1 MKHLARFNFFLT
13 MAIATLTAIG
23 CGGVRLNSPG
33 LRIRDADRQFDA
45 AEAFRI
51 KADKDKEREK
61 WREQVQQKKALYDKT
76 LNAYRAI
83 IKSELGSKYAQRSLW
98 QISEIYRRHYEWDK
112 VTESYEAILAIAPLS
127 YYADRAKS
135 GIADIRKYRGLID
148 EKRRRYP
155 NPNYGALYE
164 QDNAKE
170 HYDTAAQALYDVA
183 ASYEQLGDYPEAI
196 ANFQLMVDEFP
207 EHEKA
212 PAALTKIGEIHFY
225 KLYDYVGGW
234 PAYNKVIEM
243 YPDSYD
249 ATQAVRLLKETH
261 RNLTEIAQYTAEIKR
276 YHCTIPI
283 DDEEMPDNRFPTEKH
298 SYHLV
303 DTVIQR
309 LQFTARCWEDLRNY
323 PSAIVAYRT
332 LADQLPYKNFAV
344 RM

>member
-207 EHEKA
+207 
-212 PAALTKIGEIHFY
+212 
-225 KLYDYVGGW
+225 
-234 PAYNKVIEM
+234 
-243 YPDSYD
+243 
-249 ATQAVRLLKETH
+249 
-261 RNLTEIAQYTAEIKR
+261 
-276 YHCTIPI
+276 
-283 DDEEMPDNRFPTEKH
+283 
-298 SYHLV
+298 
-303 DTVIQR
+303 
-309 LQFTARCWEDLRNY
+309 
-323 PSAIVAYRT
+323 
-332 LADQLPYKNFAV
+332 
-344 RM
+344 